1 MHLLQIWQCWLVL
14 QIKFERCNDHS
25 YCYVVFRWV
34 ASLLTMYICLKNT
47 GQHVCSDFAVMS
59 LLNQWMCR
67 FVHGPDWLQRRL
79 QNPFVFAVV
88 ALLRSWSCSVRTTCA
103 DMSGVAW
110 RMCSA
115 LQKRV
120 TNCIDNCLFFV
131 HSTQC
136 IDCYDSISKALF
148 KYYWCADLHQICC
161 FCINAYG
168 SLPFVC
174 ASARFIVQV
183 PASSFRFKC
192 CDAERHQRYA
202 ICSAHICNQNIMKLQ
217 RSSCNMQLPSCA
229 KRCNIAR
236 AKHTF
241 FTSNKILFWST
252 F

>member
-1 MHLLQIWQCWLVL
+1 
-14 QIKFERCNDHS
+14 
-25 YCYVVFRWV
+25 
-34 ASLLTMYICLKNT
+34 
-47 GQHVCSDFAVMS
+47 
-59 LLNQWMCR
+59 
-67 FVHGPDWLQRRL
+67 
-79 QNPFVFAVV
+79 
-88 ALLRSWSCSVRTTCA
+88 
-103 DMSGVAW
+103 MSGVAW

-120 TNCIDNCLFFV
+120 TNCIDNCLLFL

-202 ICSAHICNQNIMKLQ
+202 ICSAHICNQHIMKLQ
-217 RSSCNMQLPSCA
+217 RSSCNMQLPSCT
-229 KRCNIAR
+229 KRCNIAL
-236 AKHTF
+236 AKHMF
-241 FTSNKILFWST
+241 CLGST
-252 F
+252 KYIVGVLSKTP